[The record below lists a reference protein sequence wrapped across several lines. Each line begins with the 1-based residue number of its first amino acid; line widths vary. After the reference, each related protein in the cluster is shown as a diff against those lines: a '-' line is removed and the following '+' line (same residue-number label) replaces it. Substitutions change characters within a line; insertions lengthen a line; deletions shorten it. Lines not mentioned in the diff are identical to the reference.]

1 MSNKNVHSAHIVE
14 MLPVLH
20 RSLIEIVSQMNRQER
35 DEDMLRMA
43 GLTLERALFP
53 LLVMVE
59 RLGPIGVVDLAARV
73 GRDHTTVSRQVAR
86 LEALGLVNRRAG
98 ATDQRVREAIISP
111 KGKRATDA
119 VDRARERI
127 AVTLFQDW
135 SCDDFDRF
143 VRLMGKFADG
153 IASAVEKAMDQSDAI
168 YQGSDEIAAEG
179 SSQ

>member
-1 MSNKNVHSAHIVE
+1 MSNKNVHNAHIVKS
-14 MLPVLH
+14 LPALH
-20 RSLIEIVSQMNRQER
+20 RSLFEIVGQMNRRER

-43 GLTLERALFP
+43 GLSFERALFP

-86 LEALGLVNRRAG
+86 LEALGLVSRRASP
-98 ATDQRVREAIISP
+98 TDHRVREAMISP

-119 VDRARERI
+119 VDAARERV

-135 SCDDFDRF
+135 SCNDFDQF
-143 VRLMGKFADG
+143 VRLIEKFADG
-153 IASAVEKAMDQSDAI
+153 IAGAVENALDEADAI
-168 YQGSDEIAAEG
+168 YQASGEMVAEG
-179 SSQ
+179 